1 MTSANSLESGY
12 FSNQNKLYSM
22 LALYKFFQKN
32 NNGENREYVIAR
44 AALISE
50 IQKIRFHVELLKK
63 ALSFGFQTFTD
74 VRAALNNRQSPKII
88 SYNEN
93 LGWIGR
99 QKIIHGNVYKIY
111 HRDDIINFPA
121 DSIMVAYNTNP
132 EYMSAFLQAKAVI
145 VENTSQLSHTA
156 ITCREFNIMG
166 VLWAVGC
173 MNFKDNDFI
182 EIDTIN
188 KIIKLC
194 QN

>member
-1 MTSANSLESGY
+1 MDFPLVPSPTERTANPKLIYDFLFISQIDEFIEELSHHAKYHTFFMTSANSLESGY

-93 LGWIGR
+93 LG
-99 QKIIHGNVYKIY
+99 
-111 HRDDIINFPA
+111 
-121 DSIMVAYNTNP
+121 
-132 EYMSAFLQAKAVI
+132 
-145 VENTSQLSHTA
+145 
-156 ITCREFNIMG
+156 
-166 VLWAVGC
+166 
-173 MNFKDNDFI
+173 
-182 EIDTIN
+182 
-188 KIIKLC
+188 
-194 QN
+194 